1 LNHEANI
8 AGREGKE
15 FPPLRKG
22 NLIEE
27 AQSKDGRQ
35 IDSNSAPNAKQ
46 GLLTDESPRRMAN
59 AKENGVIMRR
69 SIWSREKGCDFCC
82 HSRLSTSPK
91 VHIAVESV
99 VLYINSRA
107 ESTKRCDDEY
117 GECCKVVRRVL
128 KDIGIAAR
136 QRNSKAFL
144 KEERKRQEVIQPNR
158 WTAPAHLLY
167 FLLGKNMSV
176 DAIFEA
182 RVRSAV

>member
-1 LNHEANI
+1 
-8 AGREGKE
+8 
-15 FPPLRKG
+15 
-22 NLIEE
+22 
-27 AQSKDGRQ
+27 
-35 IDSNSAPNAKQ
+35 
-46 GLLTDESPRRMAN
+46 MAN